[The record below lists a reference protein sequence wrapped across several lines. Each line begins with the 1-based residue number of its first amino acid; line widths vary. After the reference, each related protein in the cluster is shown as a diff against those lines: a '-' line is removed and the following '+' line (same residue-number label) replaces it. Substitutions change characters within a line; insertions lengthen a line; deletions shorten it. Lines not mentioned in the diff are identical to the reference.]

1 MRTSSKLGTALL
13 TFLLA
18 SSAGFAQKAPK
29 TPNPAKAAELSD
41 SDKKKMADLE
51 QRPEVKDAI
60 QVAWDEKRRK
70 DIDYIYN
77 INSSAHFS
85 DMSGPEFA
93 TFREHYGQLYNN
105 PMLQRY
111 INAIGQRLVPKD
123 SPNIYSFK
131 LLLDPIPKAEAF
143 STGTIL
149 ISTGMVSMLDNE
161 AQLAYVLGHEVAHV
175 EKNHSYQIV
184 RNGILETALNDEKEK
199 ETKEKRAIVGAVT
212 TFATGGLGG
221 FANGWNGA
229 AAGAIIGLAGGIAGG
244 NLLIRDH
251 NTVTQWGDIYE
262 NDADETSLHYML
274 DQGYDVREAPRL
286 YARLQTA
293 ATRDPRIG
301 LGFMAKDTR
310 MKARTAHIQTVLT
323 GDFKPQWEAKLKSG
337 GLTGSSGEFS
347 LIMAALKRDNGIIAI
362 DYDLFAMARDNL
374 DEAVN
379 LRSNDPRAQLYL
391 GKVIS
396 LTARTPQDREEAENH
411 FMKAIQYD
419 GTRGAYP
426 DPHLEHALHL
436 IGENGDKNE
445 IRNEIE
451 SYVALYQREHMGS
464 VPNNMAVL
472 YDYLTLV
479 GDTNW
484 YAAPAAVVSTRNV
497 EAIRIN
503 NGGYSGPSNG
513 QQVISAAI
521 SSNNNAMPA
530 PPTAAAP
537 PPPPTRSRA
546 STKKGGQ

>member
-1 MRTSSKLGTALL
+1 MRTSSKVFVLC
-13 TFLLA
+13 LLA
-18 SSAGFAQKAPK
+18 LASNLAVAQKPNSNPEKAP
-29 TPNPAKAAELSD
+29 EFSD
-41 SDKKKMADLE
+41 ADKKKMAEIE
-51 QRPEVKDAI
+51 QRPEIKDAI
-60 QVAWDEKRRK
+60 QNAWDEKRRQ

-77 INSSAHFS
+77 INSSAHFN

-161 AQLAYVLGHEVAHV
+161 AQLSYVLGHEIAHV
-175 EKNHSYQIV
+175 ERNHAYQIV
-184 RNGILETALNDEKEK
+184 RMQIVETALNEEKEK
-199 ETKEKRAIVGAVT
+199 ETKEKRAVFGAVT
-212 TFATGGLGG
+212 TLATAGIGGIAG
-221 FANGWNGA
+221 GWNGA
-229 AAGAIIGLAGGIAGG
+229 GAGALIGLAGGILSS
-244 NLLIRDH
+244 NLIIRDH

-262 NDADETSLHYML
+262 NEADEASLHYML

-310 MKARTAHIQTVLT
+310 MKARTAHIQTVLN
-323 GDFKPQWEAKLKSG
+323 GDLKTALEAKLKAG
-337 GLTGSSGEFS
+337 GLTGSTGEFS
-347 LIMAALKRDNGIIAI
+347 LIMSALKRDNGIIAI

-374 DEAVN
+374 EEAVD

-396 LTARTPQDREEAENH
+396 LTARTPEDRQQAEEH

-436 IGENGDKNE
+436 IGENGDKGE
-445 IRNEIE
+445 IKNEIE
-451 SYVALYQREHMGS
+451 AYVALFQREHMGTL
-464 VPNNMAVL
+464 PNNMAIL

-484 YAAPAAVVSTRNV
+484 YAAPAAVVSTKNV

-503 NGGYSGPSNG
+503 SSGAAGPLTG
-513 QQVISAAI
+513 PQVISSALSSTPAATTPQ
-521 SSNNNAMPA
+521 PA
-530 PPTAAAP
+530 VVSQPTAT
-537 PPPPTRSRA
+537 PTKA
-546 STKKGGQ
+546 KVIKKTGGQ